1 MLAKLNIARRLG
13 LGFGTLLA
21 LLLFAVLLAH
31 LQANRAQATLRQ
43 LVEKEQRCLVL
54 GALMDRQ
61 MLLTGRF
68 IRAYALESSD
78 AARTTQKAKLAK
90 AKATYDDA
98 EKQVAAL
105 TSPEDLETLAILK
118 TLRPDREAANRIHD
132 EFVSLVDQGR
142 KDEAVRLIFGEG
154 RKAINAWEA
163 GLEKLSA
170 LKEQTTKTQSLAA
183 IKASE
188 RADWLLLALGAS
200 ALVIG
205 VWLSIVIAR
214 SVARPAEE
222 MCRAIEQG
230 LVKGDLR
237 ADLPIHSDDELGRV
251 AKAFNEFLAQLR
263 IIWQGLS
270 DASARTASGS
280 MELSAG
286 AEQMSATTNQI
297 ARNAEQQR
305 QSTERLAAAVTQFS
319 ASIQQVASNVHQAG
333 QQANTAVQAAAEGH
347 QAGSHT
353 LEAMTT
359 IRGTSDRIVKAVQVI
374 QEIARQTNLLSLN
387 AAIEAAKA
395 GEHGKG
401 FAVVADE
408 VRKLSERST
417 QAAREIAGI
426 IQEANTAVAGGQKTV
441 SETVQALSSIQESV
455 SGLSALILEIGSATD
470 EQAPHQRRGRQRRR
484 GRRPA
489 GHPERHRHRAAG
501 EHRPGGGPDLQRPGP
516 CGRRPRQDP
525 GAVPD
530 LGEPPFARL
539 NPGVA
544 NGVQRLIP
552 ARMALDAGATM

>member
-1 MLAKLNIARRLG
+1 MLAKLNIARRLSM
-13 LGFGTLLA
+13 GFGTLLA
-21 LLLFAVLLAH
+21 LLLFAVLVAH
-31 LQANRAQATLRQ
+31 LQANRAQATLKQ
-43 LVEKEQRCLVL
+43 LVEKEQRSLVL
-54 GALMDRQ
+54 GALLDRQ

-78 AARTTQKAKLAK
+78 AARTAQKAKLAK
-90 AKATYDDA
+90 AKATYDNA
-98 EKQVAAL
+98 ETQVTAL
-105 TSPEDLETLAILK
+105 TSPEDVETLGILK
-118 TLRPDREAANRIHD
+118 ALGPDREAANRIHD
-132 EFVSLVDQGR
+132 EFVNLVDQGR
-142 KDEAVRLIFGEG
+142 KEEAVRLIFGEG

-170 LKEQTTKTQSLAA
+170 LKEQTTKAQSLAA

-200 ALVIG
+200 ALGLGI
-205 VWLSIVIAR
+205 WLSIVISR

-286 AEQMSATTNQI
+286 AEQMAATTNQI

-305 QSTERLAAAVTQFS
+305 QGTERLAAAVTQFS

-333 QQANTAVQAAAEGH
+333 RQADTAVQAAAEGH
-347 QAGSHT
+347 KAGSHT

-417 QAAREIAGI
+417 EAAREIAGI
-426 IQEANTAVAGGQKTV
+426 IKEANTAVAGGQHTV
-441 SETVQALSSIQESV
+441 NDTVQALSSIQESV

-470 EQAPHQRRGRQRRR
+470 EQAHTSDEVASGVEEGAQQATQTATATAQLASTVQEVARTSS
-484 GRRPA
+484 
-489 GHPERHRHRAAG
+489 
-501 EHRPGGGPDLQRPGP
+501 DL
-516 CGRRPRQDP
+516 
-525 GAVPD
+525 AHVAED
-530 LGEPPFARL
+530 LAKNVGQFR
-539 NPGVA
+539 
-544 NGVQRLIP
+544 
-552 ARMALDAGATM
+552 T